1 MQLRWSG
8 KDTGQDEIA
17 LLILRREMIRKTL
30 TDFFVKQRRVWTF
43 PNTVCVAPPADTS
56 SRKQEGPAM
65 HLLVKASRGELTV
78 FSPRIDWI
86 FPTETTLTLYFEGE
100 GSGLG
105 AEI

>member
-1 MQLRWSG
+1 
-8 KDTGQDEIA
+8 
-17 LLILRREMIRKTL
+17 MIRKTL